1 MRVTQLRLH
10 GRRNVTIRNLGVVR
24 NRGAVQD
31 SAVSVTNSRNIA
43 FEGMQ
48 FRWVA
53 YGALNTAYNTTLRVR
68 SSVIS
73 DNGVMAF
80 SAFRDVDVIMEN
92 TEIARNNA
100 KGWAAEHKGWDVVFK
115 WMGIRDGLISRSNII
130 NNWGNGL
137 HIDGDNKRITI
148 EYSLM
153 GFNQSKGLSLE
164 KNQGPITV
172 NGNRMC
178 NNVSAGLNDAQSDY
192 VTLTNNQIFNNRD
205 FNFAFGGVYTGQT
218 ITDWQTGQPYTARSV
233 YWTFTG
239 NVISGSGTATT
250 PENGGWLWWH
260 TQLQRTRRLGVDPQ
274 HVCQVRL
281 Q

>member
-1 MRVTQLRLH
+1 M
-10 GRRNVTIRNLGVVR
+10 
-24 NRGAVQD
+24 
-31 SAVSVTNSRNIA
+31 
-43 FEGMQ
+43 
-48 FRWVA
+48 
-53 YGALNTAYNTTLRVR
+53 
-68 SSVIS
+68 S
-73 DNGVMAF
+73 DNGVMGF

-115 WMGIRDGLISRSNII
+115 WMGIRDGLISRSRFI

-137 HIDGDNKRITI
+137 HIDGDNKRITV

-153 GFNQSKGLSLE
+153 GFNQSKGVSLE
-164 KNQGPITV
+164 KNQGPIIL

-178 NNVSAGLNDAQSDY
+178 NNVSAGFNDAQSDY

-218 ITDWQTGQPYTARSV
+218 ITDWQTGQSYTAKSL

-239 NVISGSGTATT
+239 NVLSGSGTATT

-260 TQLQRTRRLGVDPQ
+260 TNYNAPGAWELIRSTFVKFDSNRWYHSNRDHGI
-274 HVCQVRL
+274 
-281 Q
+281 